1 MNLLLVDTNSRI
13 NDWFVTSNRI
23 NCTYPAESLW
33 TDLIPA
39 SQVAGS
45 TLYRTDFYSKIALD
59 VVTETVFNYPYPYI
73 SEKTLRPIACKRM
86 FIIIGAADTLA
97 ILKIYGFKTWSDLI
111 DESYD
116 SISDPEER
124 FLSVIESVNN
134 FCKLSLTDV
143 KQFLL
148 NNQDRLDHNFQVLQS
163 LKTQE
168 VSKLR
173 SKLKGI

>member
-1 MNLLLVDTNSRI
+1 M
-13 NDWFVTSNRI
+13 
-23 NCTYPAESLW
+23 YPTQSLW
-33 TDLIPA
+33 SDLIPIL
-39 SQVAGS
+39 QVANS
-45 TLYRTDFYSKIALD
+45 TQYRAEFYSKIALD
-59 VVTETVFNYPYPYI
+59 IVTETVFNYPYPYI

-86 FIIIGAADTLA
+86 FIIVGATNTLA
-97 ILKIYGFKTWSDLI
+97 TLKTYGFKTWSDLI

-116 SISDPEER
+116 SIADPEER
-124 FLSVIESVNN
+124 FLSVVKSVNN
-134 FCKLSLTDV
+134 FCKLPLADV